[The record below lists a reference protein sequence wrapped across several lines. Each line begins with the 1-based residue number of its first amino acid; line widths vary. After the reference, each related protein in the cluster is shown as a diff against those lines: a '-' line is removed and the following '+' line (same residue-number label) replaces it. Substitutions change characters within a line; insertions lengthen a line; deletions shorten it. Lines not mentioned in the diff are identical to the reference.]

1 MRVWITAL
9 SVIAALAVAS
19 VAAATSPDSTH
30 PRPTAA
36 TDAPPEPSDYW
47 TGPTNSPVPVTLSGG
62 VVITDVHRLQ
72 ALQKDKNAVV
82 IDVSNA
88 PLRPDNLAPGA
99 PWLPLP
105 HQAIPGSL
113 WIPGVGMGEVP
124 PAMGDFFRGQLS
136 AATNNDP
143 ARPIV
148 IYCHQSCWLSWNAA
162 KRAISY
168 GYLHVYWYREGIE
181 GWKAAHLPTAVI
193 EPRLVPES

>member
-1 MRVWITAL
+1 MRVWVTAL
-9 SVIAALAVAS
+9 SVVAVAVAG
-19 VAAATSPDSTH
+19 VAAATPPDSTQ
-30 PRPTAA
+30 PRPPAA
-36 TDAPPEPSDYW
+36 TDAPPEPSGYW
-47 TGPTNSPVPVTLSGG
+47 TGPINSPVPVTLSGG

-72 ALQKDKNAVV
+72 GLQKDKNAVV

-113 WIPGVGMGEVP
+113 WIPGVGLGEVT
-124 PAMGDFFRGQLS
+124 PATGDFFRAQLA
-136 AATNNDP
+136 AATDNDP
-143 ARPIV
+143 ARSIV

-168 GYLHVYWYREGIE
+168 GYLHVYWYRAGIE
-181 GWKAAHLPTAVI
+181 GWKAAHLPTAAI
-193 EPRLVPES
+193 EPRVAPEE